1 MKKRI
6 YLARANHKKAN
17 HENQTNA
24 SGEKQN
30 HQMTGQGKEQLLEI
44 SGSEFYRIVSDL
56 EGERRY
62 FIRLTDDLDFECAEI
77 LSEVPREEYLVWKKE
92 NNRYLYQRQLKSYY
106 AEVPFDDALLFLCM
120 EQSNEPEHLFEKRE
134 NLIRLQNAFA
144 SLTEEEKELIWLL
157 YLCKEPLTE
166 TQVASVLHISQ
177 PAVHKEK
184 NFRKTPIY
192 YEYIDTPDRIRLI
205 SKALRLDCTIDCTQE
220 PAILILDVFEIEK
233 SNLFDEIHVK
243 FFSHT
248 SYYEDEYAA
257 TGESI
262 RIYLNSNCWHDMKN
276 YRNGITQKPA
286 NWNSCFAGRK
296 VNMETSTFEI

>member
-6 YLARANHKKAN
+6 YLAKANHKTAKQ
-17 HENQTNA
+17 ENQTNA

-30 HQMTGQGKEQLLEI
+30 YRLTEQTKEQLLEI

-77 LSEVPREEYLVWKKE
+77 LIEVPKEEYLAWKKE

-106 AEVPFDDALLFLCM
+106 AEVPFDDALLFLYM

-166 TQVASVLHISQ
+166 TQAASVLHISQ
-177 PAVHKEK
+177 PAVHKRKKKILEK
-184 NFRKTPIY
+184 M
-192 YEYIDTPDRIRLI
+192 
-205 SKALRLDCTIDCTQE
+205 
-220 PAILILDVFEIEK
+220 K
-233 SNLFDEIHVK
+233 SFWL
-243 FFSHT
+243 
-248 SYYEDEYAA
+248 
-257 TGESI
+257 
-262 RIYLNSNCWHDMKN
+262 
-276 YRNGITQKPA
+276 
-286 NWNSCFAGRK
+286 
-296 VNMETSTFEI
+296 

>member
-30 HQMTGQGKEQLLEI
+30 HQLTGQEKEQLLEI

-77 LSEVPREEYLVWKKE
+77 LIEVPREEYLAWKKE

-106 AEVPFDDALLFLCM
+106 AEVPFDDALLFLYM

-166 TQVASVLHISQ
+166 TQAASVLHISQ
-177 PAVHKEK
+177 PAVHKRKKKILEK
-184 NFRKTPIY
+184 M
-192 YEYIDTPDRIRLI
+192 
-205 SKALRLDCTIDCTQE
+205 
-220 PAILILDVFEIEK
+220 K
-233 SNLFDEIHVK
+233 SFWL
-243 FFSHT
+243 
-248 SYYEDEYAA
+248 
-257 TGESI
+257 
-262 RIYLNSNCWHDMKN
+262 
-276 YRNGITQKPA
+276 
-286 NWNSCFAGRK
+286 
-296 VNMETSTFEI
+296 